1 MGYNTGLL
9 DLNQLSF
16 CGLVNEE
23 NYIVVGI
30 FIKKENFLVE
40 ILASCLNV
48 LSGAEALLFDLLK
61 ALQVIDVLI

>member
-1 MGYNTGLL
+1 M